1 MLRRAL
7 RILAAPMNRESK
19 IVAGDQ
25 QSYSDADDQM
35 PSWREVFLYFLFLGF
50 VNIGGPVAQIT
61 MMFNHMVEKR
71 RWLSKDRFVKIMA
84 FCHMLPGPEAL
95 QLAIYVGY
103 LKRRFVGGI
112 LAGITFIVPGAAVMI
127 LLSWLYV
134 KYGRLPQV
142 NDALYVLKP
151 AVLGIIGAGIIKLG
165 RASIRNLFL
174 ALLLIG
180 SFVGMRFGGINFLL
194 ILIMAGLL
202 NLLFKEG
209 LPRLRNTAPSLKV
222 TIVVAALLLPLIDS
236 RLFQISWLF
245 LKTGFLSFGGAY
257 ASLVFVQQGAVAQH
271 QWLTDG
277 QLLDG
282 VALSIATPGPFM
294 LFTTFAGYL
303 AGGVVGAILATFFV
317 FLPSFVFVLGGAHY
331 VEKVQGHKG
340 VQAFLAGVSAAV
352 VGVIAVVS
360 LALIPE
366 AIAGWLSIVIFLAAF
381 LSIVLL
387 KRDVALVAICAMAGG
402 ILYAFGR
409 VYF

>member
-1 MLRRAL
+1 MTKQGQTGAS
-7 RILAAPMNRESK
+7 N
-19 IVAGDQ
+19 GDGH
-25 QSYSDADDQM
+25 QM

-50 VNIGGPVAQIT
+50 VNVGGPVAQIT
-61 MMFNHMVEKR
+61 MMYNHMVEKR
-71 RWLSKDRFVKIMA
+71 QWLTKDRFVKIMA

-103 LKRRFVGGI
+103 LKRKFLGGV
-112 LAGITFIVPGAAVMI
+112 LAGLTFIIPGAAVMI

-134 KYGRLPQV
+134 KYGKLPQV
-142 NDALYVLKP
+142 NHALYVLKP

-194 ILIMAGLL
+194 IIIMAGLL

-209 LPRLRNTAPSLKV
+209 VPRLRTAPSLKAAIAGV
-222 TIVVAALLLPLIDS
+222 ALLLPLVDS
-236 RLFQISWLF
+236 RLVQISWLF

-282 VALSIATPGPFM
+282 VALSVATPGPFM

-303 AGGVVGAILATFFV
+303 AGGVLGAILATFFV

-331 VEKVQGHKG
+331 VEKVQDHKG
-340 VQAFLAGVSAAV
+340 IQAFLSGVSAAV

-366 AIAGWLSIVIFLAAF
+366 AIVGWPSVVIFLLAF
-381 LSIVLL
+381 LAIVWL

-402 ILYAFGR
+402 ILYALGR
-409 VYF
+409 PYF

>member
-1 MLRRAL
+1 MAQT
-7 RILAAPMNRESK
+7 ANQG
-19 IVAGDQ
+19 VAIHDG
-25 QSYSDADDQM
+25 DQM

-50 VNIGGPVAQIT
+50 VNVGGPVAQIT

-71 RWLSKDRFVKIMA
+71 KWLSKDRFVKIMA

-257 ASLVFVQQGAVAQH
+257 ASLIFVQQGAVAQH

-282 VALSIATPGPFM
+282 VALSVATPGPFM

-303 AGGVVGAILATFFV
+303 AGGVVGAIIATFFV

-331 VEKVQGHKG
+331 VEKVRDNKTI
-340 VQAFLAGVSAAV
+340 QALLAGVSAAV

-360 LALIPE
+360 LELIPE
-366 AIAGWLSIVIFLAAF
+366 ALVGWPAIIISIVSFL
-381 LSIVLL
+381 LIVWL
-387 KRDVALVAICAMAGG
+387 KRDVALVAVAAMVGG
-402 ILYAFGR
+402 LLYALAR
-409 VYF
+409 ALL